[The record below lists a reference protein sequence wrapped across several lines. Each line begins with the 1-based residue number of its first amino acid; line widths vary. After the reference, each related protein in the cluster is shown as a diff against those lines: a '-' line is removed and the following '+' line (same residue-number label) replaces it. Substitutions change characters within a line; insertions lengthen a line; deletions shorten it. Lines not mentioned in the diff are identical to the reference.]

1 VALPAVLTATL
12 AACGDDDGDSASPP
26 SEDQAAETAAAVCGL
41 LVDWSNDL
49 TGTMNATSKTVT
61 DADDP
66 ATAGP
71 DLVAGIDEM
80 IDQARG
86 HVDQAR
92 DLDIPD
98 IADHD
103 RLVDELAAGAEAS
116 ITELEEGR
124 AEVEALPPIDVAGQ
138 PGAIGGVLN
147 TVESA
152 KSVVEPD
159 IGGYDDADLQQAFR
173 DEPDCAHVIQ
183 PFDAPG

>member
-1 VALPAVLTATL
+1 VALPLVLTATL
-12 AACGDDDGDSASPP
+12 TACGDDDDGSSS
-26 SEDQAAETAAAVCGL
+26 SEDRAAETAAAVCGL

-49 TGTMNATSKTVT
+49 TDTMNATSKTVT

-71 DLVAGIDEM
+71 DLIAGIDEM
-80 IDQARG
+80 IDQAHD

-103 RLVDELAAGAEAS
+103 ALVDELAAGAEES
-116 ITELEEGR
+116 VTELEEGR
-124 AEVEALPPIDVAGQ
+124 AEVEALPPIDVSGQ

-159 IGGYDDADLQQAFR
+159 IGAYDDADLQQAFR
-173 DEPDCAHVIQ
+173 DEPDCTHVIA